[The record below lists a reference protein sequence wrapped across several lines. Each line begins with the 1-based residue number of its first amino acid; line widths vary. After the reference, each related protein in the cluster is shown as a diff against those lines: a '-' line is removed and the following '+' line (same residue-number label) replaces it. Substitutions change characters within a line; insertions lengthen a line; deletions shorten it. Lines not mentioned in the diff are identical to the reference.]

1 MRAAD
6 FRPLVPVETEPAQAV
21 ENAVDH
27 FARRSLGVR
36 VFDAQHERAAV
47 PAREEPV
54 EQRRAGAADVQ
65 VTRRR
70 RGKTD
75 ADHVLVLYPCRSA

>member
-6 FRPLVPVETEPAQAV
+6 ERPFVPVEAEPAQAV

-27 FARRSLGVR
+27 FRRRSLDVG
-36 VFDAQHERAAV
+36 VFDAQHEDAAV

-54 EQRRAGAADVQ
+54 EEGRAGAADVQ
-65 VTRRR
+65 VTGRRWSEADA
-70 RGKTD
+70 RG
-75 ADHVLVLYPCRSA
+75 HWRYSEH